1 MKRSVAIALVLAPL
15 AAAQEMQYEL
25 DAPAGVTRY
34 GQAVAALP
42 DVNGDGLPD
51 FALSAYFQ
59 RVELHSGADGALLGL
74 RENAVLGYGYALA
87 NAGDTDGDGRADLL
101 VGSPGFL
108 PNFNYLDPVPSPGF
122 VDLLSGADASLLRRF
137 DEPTCG
143 DEDFGCFDE
152 EFGQSLLSLGDV
164 NGDGSADFA
173 IGAPAHVYAAFVKG
187 EDDPGHV
194 YAFSGADGSRLWTAS
209 GVLPRAG
216 FGVSMSA
223 LPDLD
228 GDGVADLAVGAPG
241 AAYSNE
247 ATPVPAAEIDL
258 ISGASGAL
266 LHRISQPPLPFQND
280 ANGFGATLA
289 TVPVPGALPHLLVG
303 RRESYW
309 EAYFNTGVMLVDLQ
323 GKLLG
328 STEDMGDLGNQL
340 GISVAAGDVTGDGQP
355 ELLVGHGTRSRLALF
370 DSTMSWRNGLG
381 VGNYAFLLE
390 LPAIGNIATSC
401 AVLGDVTGDGVA
413 DFLQGESS
421 AGGDTQHYGRVRVFR
436 GGPGPWTKLGGATP
450 DPRSVPILFPA
461 LTRTPLTA
469 YSPDSSLTVSVHT
482 PAYGVVFNSIG
493 RLVVGLQTQNLPL
506 AGGVLL
512 PAPLLSVDF
521 VNFPDDVP
529 LIVHLPASLAS
540 GLTFYMQVGLVDL
553 LDGNISLSDAWQGE
567 LP

>member
-1 MKRSVAIALVLAPL
+1 MKKSVVIALVLAPL
-15 AAAQEMQYEL
+15 AGAQELQYEL
-25 DAPAGVTRY
+25 DAPAGVTHY

-101 VGSPGFL
+101 VGSPVFL
-108 PNFNYLDPVPSPGF
+108 ANFDYHNPVPSPGF
-122 VDLLSGADASLLRRF
+122 VELLSGADASLLRRF
-137 DEPTCG
+137 DEPTG
-143 DEDFGCFDE
+143 GDE

-164 NGDGSADFA
+164 NGDGRADFA
-173 IGAPAHVYAAFVKG
+173 IGAPAHVYKAFVKG
-187 EDDPGHV
+187 ANDPGHV
-194 YAFSGADGSRLWTAS
+194 YAYSGADGSPLWTAS

-216 FGVSMSA
+216 FGVAMSA

-228 GDGVADLAVGAPG
+228 ADGVPDLAVGAPG
-241 AAYSNE
+241 AAGSDV
-247 ATPVPAAEIDL
+247 APPVPLPEIDL

-266 LHRISQPPLPFQND
+266 LRRIPQPSWPIQPMV
-280 ANGFGATLA
+280 NGFGATLA

-303 RRESYW
+303 RRQSYW
-309 EAYFNTGVMLVDLQ
+309 PSVLNPGVMLVDLQ

-328 STEDMGDLGNQL
+328 NTQDMGDSGNQL
-340 GISVAAGDVTGDGQP
+340 GISVAAGDITGDGQP
-355 ELLVGHGTRSRLALF
+355 ELLVGHGTRSRLSLF
-370 DSTMSWRNGLG
+370 DSTMSWRNALG
-381 VGNYAFLLE
+381 AGNYAFLVDS
-390 LPAIGNIATSC
+390 PMIGIIATSC

-421 AGGDTQHYGRVRVFR
+421 AGGDTQHSGRVRVFR

-469 YSPDSSLTVSVHT
+469 YSPDSSLMVTVHT

-506 AGGVLL
+506 AGGVLV

-529 LIVHLPASLAS
+529 LIVQLPASLAS

-553 LDGNISLSDAWQGE
+553 LDGNISLSDAWQGV

>member
-1 MKRSVAIALVLAPL
+1 MKTLLFALALAPL
-15 AAAQEMQYEL
+15 VAAQELQYEL
-25 DAPAGVTRY
+25 DAPAGVTHY

-74 RENAVLGYGYALA
+74 RENAELGYGYSLA
-87 NAGDTDGDGRADLL
+87 GAGDTNGDGRADLL

-108 PNFNYLDPVPSPGF
+108 ANFDVLNPVPSPGF
-122 VDLLSGADASLLRRF
+122 VELLSGADASLLRRF
-137 DEPTCG
+137 DEPTG
-143 DEDFGCFDE
+143 SDE

-164 NGDGSADFA
+164 NGDGRADFA
-173 IGAPAHVYAAFVKG
+173 IGAPAHVYAAFVPG
-187 EDDPGHV
+187 ADDPGHV
-194 YAFSGADGSRLWTAS
+194 YAYSGADGSPLWTAS
-209 GVLPRAG
+209 GVLSHAG
-216 FGVSMSA
+216 FGFSMSA

-241 AAYSNE
+241 AADSNL
-247 ATPVPAAEIDL
+247 ATPVPLAEVDL
-258 ISGASGAL
+258 VSGASSAL
-266 LHRISQPPLPFQND
+266 LRRIPQPSSPIQPMV
-280 ANGFGATLA
+280 NGFGATLA

-303 RRESYW
+303 RRQSYW
-309 EAYFNTGVMLVDLQ
+309 PSVLNPGVMLVDLQ

-328 STEDMGDLGNQL
+328 NTQDMGDSGNQL
-340 GISVAAGDVTGDGQP
+340 GISVAAGDITGDGQP

-381 VGNYAFLLE
+381 AGNYAFLLD
-390 LPAIGNIATSC
+390 PPQIGNIATSC

-469 YSPDSSLTVSVHT
+469 YSPDSSLMVSVHT
-482 PAYGVVFNSIG
+482 PGYGVVFNSIG

-506 AGGVLL
+506 AGGVLV

-521 VNFPDDVP
+521 VNFPDDAP

-553 LDGNISLSDAWQGE
+553 LDGSITLSDAWKGE